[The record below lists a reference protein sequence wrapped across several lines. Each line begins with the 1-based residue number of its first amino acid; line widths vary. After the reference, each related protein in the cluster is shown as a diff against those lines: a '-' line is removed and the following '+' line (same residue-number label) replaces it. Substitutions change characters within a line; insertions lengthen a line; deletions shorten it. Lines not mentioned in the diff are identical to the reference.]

1 MEKDA
6 IVVSG
11 LNYGFG
17 GDSKVLQNLNLT
29 LEKGSRCLLIGAN
42 GAGKSTLLRVLAG
55 KHLVKGNVLVCGKN
69 AFTDGT
75 VGITYLGSEWALNP
89 VVRGDVPVARLLK
102 VYCFILISRHWERKD
117 TPKGFLNCW
126 IFWMWIRIGQC
137 MLFQMDNVGVFRSFW
152 DY

>member
-1 MEKDA
+1 MEA

-17 GDSKVLQNLNLT
+17 GQSNVLESLDLK

-42 GAGKSTLLRVLAG
+42 GAGKSTLLRILAG
-55 KHLVKGNVLVCGKN
+55 KHLVKGKVLVSGKN

-102 VYCFILISRHWERKD
+102 VLSILISRHWVQRD
-117 TPKGFLNCW
+117 IQRDFLS
-126 IFWMWIRIGQC
+126 FWMSW
-137 MLFQMDNVGVFRSFW
+137 M
-152 DY
+152 

>member
-1 MEKDA
+1 M
-6 IVVSG
+6 SG

-17 GDSKVLQNLNLT
+17 GQSNVLESLDLK

-42 GAGKSTLLRVLAG
+42 GAGKSTLLRILAG
-55 KHLVKGNVLVCGKN
+55 KHLVKGKVLVSGKN

-102 VYCFILISRHWERKD
+102 VLSILISRHWVQRD
-117 TPKGFLNCW
+117 IQRDFLS
-126 IFWMWIRIGQC
+126 FWMSW
-137 MLFQMDNVGVFRSFW
+137 M
-152 DY
+152 